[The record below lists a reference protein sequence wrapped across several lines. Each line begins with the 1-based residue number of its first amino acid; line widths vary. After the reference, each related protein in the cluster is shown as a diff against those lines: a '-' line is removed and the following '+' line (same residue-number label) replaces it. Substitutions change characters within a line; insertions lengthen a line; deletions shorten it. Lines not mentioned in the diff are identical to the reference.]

1 VPGNIRQAKTFVEL
15 LGSLVY
21 ELKQKLANTQAATTE
36 TTHHFVQQVSSS
48 MGWETKAMQFCA
60 ERLRSLLRT
69 LEVGDAAPGAP
80 NPLFRDKNRHH
91 RDKSQS
97 KRPAYNVETPAH
109 LGHERGAR
117 GWEEEEEEE
126 EEEGVIGRTS
136 HALH

>member
-97 KRPAYNVETPAH
+97 KRPYTMWKRPLTWAMSV
-109 LGHERGAR
+109 AR
-117 GWEEEEEEE
+117 G
-126 EEEGVIGRTS
+126 GGRRRRRRRRRR
-136 HALH
+136 A